1 MRGWHE
7 RWPGAR
13 RAVRPPHAQ
22 IHTHAYLAQR
32 FLLAVELA
40 DELHALVLENRER
53 FLVDPQRRAA
63 RDPPQLRRP
72 PGFHLHYC
80 RADVFESSSNLD
92 SAAASP
98 SLSIS
103 PLIASAEASR
113 EVVAEGPSARAAG
126 ASSARGGPR
135 ALPLDSPGGA
145 ARAPLARARRP
156 PAFALRAGKRTPRLK
171 LVEIAGRRGRA
182 GPARARARAA
192 RGARRAAAAPPART
206 VPRSAAGTRQLT
218 MPRAIDWSVLF
229 TGLCGRRVA
238 ARLPAAMPPKARLER
253 EESEQ
258 SAKRARKSV
267 ERLSSSKLQA
277 KQYSPLALAGLDKG
291 ARPHDAQQAEDAV
304 RHMPAS
310 RGAASLALCNTCA

>member
-80 RADVFESSSNLD
+80 RADVFESFESRLCSCFPFLVDKPLNRLCRGEQRGSSGGAF
-92 SAAASP
+92 SACRRGVVGARRAARPAAGLAGGCGSSP
-98 SLSIS
+98 
-103 PLIASAEASR
+103 PRPRAPPARVCASR
-113 EVVAEGPSARAAG
+113 RQ
-126 ASSARGGPR
+126 
-135 ALPLDSPGGA
+135 
-145 ARAPLARARRP
+145 
-156 PAFALRAGKRTPRLK
+156 THTRLK

-182 GPARARARAA
+182 GPARARAR
-192 RGARRAAAAPPART
+192 GARRTARGGGATGADCAP
-206 VPRSAAGTRQLT
+206 
-218 MPRAIDWSVLF
+218 
-229 TGLCGRRVA
+229 
-238 ARLPAAMPPKARLER
+238 
-253 EESEQ
+253 
-258 SAKRARKSV
+258 
-267 ERLSSSKLQA
+267 
-277 KQYSPLALAGLDKG
+277 
-291 ARPHDAQQAEDAV
+291 
-304 RHMPAS
+304 
-310 RGAASLALCNTCA
+310 

>member
-1 MRGWHE
+1 
-7 RWPGAR
+7 
-13 RAVRPPHAQ
+13 
-22 IHTHAYLAQR
+22 
-32 FLLAVELA
+32 
-40 DELHALVLENRER
+40 
-53 FLVDPQRRAA
+53 
-63 RDPPQLRRP
+63 
-72 PGFHLHYC
+72 
-80 RADVFESSSNLD
+80 
-92 SAAASP
+92 
-98 SLSIS
+98 
-103 PLIASAEASR
+103 
-113 EVVAEGPSARAAG
+113 
-126 ASSARGGPR
+126 
-135 ALPLDSPGGA
+135 
-145 ARAPLARARRP
+145 
-156 PAFALRAGKRTPRLK
+156 
-171 LVEIAGRRGRA
+171 
-182 GPARARARAA
+182 
-192 RGARRAAAAPPART
+192 
-206 VPRSAAGTRQLT
+206 